1 MYREMSSYATETSP
15 HIQIFATFGVH
26 RKVSEGCLAQSIVF
40 SLSYISTLPLLD
52 AFALRSYL

>member
-1 MYREMSSYATETSP
+1 MSSYATKTSA

-40 SLSYISTLPLLD
+40 SLSYVSTLPLPD